1 MLVDPVGHEGAG
13 DARFPPRLSRISST
27 QSQEMFQS
35 SWTSWSS
42 KIIAVG
48 TVESSQRMSGSD
60 HDSR

>member
-1 MLVDPVGHEGAG
+1 MRASHHGL
-13 DARFPPRLSRISST
+13 RRISST
-27 QSQEMFQS
+27 QSHEMFQS

-42 KIIAVG
+42 KIITVG

>member
-1 MLVDPVGHEGAG
+1 MNAPVIRSRHQGFA
-13 DARFPPRLSRISST
+13 RISSI
-27 QSQEMFQS
+27 QESEMFQS

-42 KIIAVG
+42 KIIVDG

>member
-1 MLVDPVGHEGAG
+1 
-13 DARFPPRLSRISST
+13 
-27 QSQEMFQS
+27 MFQS

-42 KIIAVG
+42 KIIVLG